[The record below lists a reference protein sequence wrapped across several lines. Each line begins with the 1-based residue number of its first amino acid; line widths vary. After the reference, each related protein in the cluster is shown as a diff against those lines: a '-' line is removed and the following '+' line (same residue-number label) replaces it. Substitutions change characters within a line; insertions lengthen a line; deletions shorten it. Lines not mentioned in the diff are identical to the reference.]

1 MSVAA
6 IDVVLPSTEEIEG
19 LVGAE
24 HDSALWAL
32 ELIRRKVEAAI
43 ADVVEHADR
52 TAHFSLM
59 VIVR

>member
-1 MSVAA
+1 M
-6 IDVVLPSTEEIEG
+6 
-19 LVGAE
+19 GAE
-24 HDSALWAL
+24 HDSVLWEL

-52 TAHFSLM
+52 TLTSWSM